1 MFAMEFLFDIILIK
15 TKLYSS
21 FLVILMKEKKK
32 NYEDFNCG
40 TKTAIKHNQ
49 WSISGKKKIIFQ
61 IVLYEQKIYIQI
73 YLPFSEHLTIRI

>member
-1 MFAMEFLFDIILIK
+1 MEFLFDIILIK

-49 WSISGKKKIIFQ
+49 WSICGKKR
-61 IVLYEQKIYIQI
+61 LYFKLSYMNKK
-73 YLPFSEHLTIRI
+73 